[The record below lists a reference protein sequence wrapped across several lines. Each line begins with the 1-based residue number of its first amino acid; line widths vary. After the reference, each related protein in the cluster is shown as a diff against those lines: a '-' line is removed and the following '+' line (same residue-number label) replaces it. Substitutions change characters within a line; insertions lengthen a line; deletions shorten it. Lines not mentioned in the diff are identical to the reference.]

1 MIYETIKK
9 AIHHVALVTPN
20 TLIPKLGVF
29 LTANRIEF
37 YVWAEIYLVIRF
49 VFALAAASF
58 LPASLAIGI
67 IIGIIQIC
75 SLIYLIKIVFPL
87 EKRGLRD
94 PARSLFFAIGHYLE
108 IGFSMAYIYWAW
120 GEFSREL
127 IGRIDSIYY
136 SFITMTTLGYGDIF
150 PVSELTKIIATVQT
164 LVGMFMF
171 AVVIG
176 LFLSKS
182 SQEH

>member
-1 MIYETIKK
+1 M

-37 YVWAEIYLVIRF
+37 YVWAEVYLVIRF
-49 VFALAAASF
+49 IFALIAACL
-58 LPASLAIGI
+58 LPASLTTGI
-67 IIGIIQIC
+67 IIGMIQIC
-75 SLIYLIKIVFPL
+75 SLIYLLKIVFPL
-87 EKRGLRD
+87 EQRGLRD
-94 PARSLFFAIGHYLE
+94 PARSLFFALGHYLE
-108 IGFSMAYIYWAW
+108 IGFSMAYVYWAW

-127 IGRIDSIYY
+127 TGRIDSIYY
-136 SFITMTTLGYGDIF
+136 SFVTMTTLGYGDIY
-150 PVSELTKIIATVQT
+150 PVSEVTKIIATMQT

-171 AVVIG
+171 AIVIG